1 VAGDSSRIEPEVLN
15 QRLNRLTEAQDTIN
29 ALRDAVFGVRNGADY
44 RTWSLAD
51 PARQFAAALEAK
63 VADIDERLRQASETV
78 ATYRDNLVRYG
89 QESVATD
96 ENVAATL
103 STLAQKVDVGQ
114 RERLTYAE
122 QEARRIDAEYG
133 GHPASTGA
141 STSTTASGPSTTQP
155 SAGSPTIA

>member
-1 VAGDSSRIEPEVLN
+1 MAGDSSRIEPEVLN

-29 ALRDAVFGVRNGADY
+29 ALRDAVYGVRNGADY
-44 RTWSLAD
+44 RTWSLAE
-51 PARQFAAALEAK
+51 PARQFAAVLEAQ
-63 VADIDERLRQASETV
+63 VAAIDERLRQASETV

-122 QEARRIDAEYG
+122 QEARRMAAQYG
-133 GHPASTGA
+133 GQAPETSASP
-141 STSTTASGPSTTQP
+141 TSTASGPSTTAP